1 MLIPVEML
9 CSISREGRM
18 LPAKF
23 RFQTEDEG
31 EILIRVRRV
40 AEYRDLGAEVI
51 AVCEASYRNTVR
63 QFVLNYNVRTHRWK
77 LTGLR

>member
-40 AEYRDLGAEVI
+40 AEYKDLGAEVI
-51 AVCEASYRNTVR
+51 AVCEAPVR